1 MTASRTVSTCS
12 FTAGWCP
19 DCAFIKPAMPEIE
32 RDFAD
37 YQFIKVD
44 RDENIDLA
52 ADLGIMGIPSFVAY
66 KDGKKLAASST
77 RTARPRNRWKASYA
91 VYKLMKIPSPLV
103 VAGFIIICPPA
114 GNMVHLGLVYLEK

>member
-1 MTASRTVSTCS
+1 METLPKTDLAGLNDRVKDGKYVLF

-32 RDFAD
+32 HDFAD

-66 KDGKKLAASST
+66 KDGQEIGRFVNKDRKTKEQVESFLRS
-77 RTARPRNRWKASYA
+77 
-91 VYKLMKIPSPLV
+91 L
-103 VAGFIIICPPA
+103 
-114 GNMVHLGLVYLEK
+114 

>member
-1 MTASRTVSTCS
+1 METLPKTDLAGLNDRVKDGKHVLL

-32 RDFAD
+32 SDFAD

-66 KDGKKLAASST
+66 KDGQEIGRFVNKDRKTKEQVESFLRS
-77 RTARPRNRWKASYA
+77 
-91 VYKLMKIPSPLV
+91 L
-103 VAGFIIICPPA
+103 
-114 GNMVHLGLVYLEK
+114 